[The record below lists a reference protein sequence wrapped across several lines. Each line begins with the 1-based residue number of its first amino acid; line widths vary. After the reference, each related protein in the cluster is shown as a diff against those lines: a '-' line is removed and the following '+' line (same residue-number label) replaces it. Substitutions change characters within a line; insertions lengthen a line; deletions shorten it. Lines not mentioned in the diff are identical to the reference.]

1 MTIDP
6 ATIEFIRV
14 VAHRA
19 VSDLR
24 RRGLVRRD
32 EHEDCASALI
42 LEVIRV
48 WSSYDPDRGAPEA
61 FVNQV
66 VATRTSS
73 LLRRRAAK
81 KRRLNPGSLDGAA
94 ERVAD
99 GATDGLSRE
108 SACDL
113 RRDLDAVLS
122 RLTPRQRDIC
132 DQLLRE
138 SVSPAARELGLPRS
152 TVRDEIARIR
162 VVFEEAGLGDYL

>member
-6 ATIEFIRV
+6 TTVDFIHLV
-14 VAHRA
+14 VHRT

-32 EHEDCASALI
+32 EHQDYASALI
-42 LEVIRV
+42 LEVLRV
-48 WSSYDPDRGAPEA
+48 WASFDPERGTPQA

-66 VATRTSS
+66 VSTRTNS

-81 KRRLNPGSLDGAA
+81 KRRLHAGTLDGAA
-94 ERVAD
+94 GHIADEAAD
-99 GATDGLSRE
+99 GRVRE
-108 SACDL
+108 TASDL
-113 RRDLDAVLS
+113 RDDLAAVLG

-162 VVFEEAGLGDYL
+162 VVFEEAGLGEYL

>member
-6 ATIEFIRV
+6 TTIDFIHLV
-14 VAHRA
+14 VHRTIT
-19 VSDLR
+19 DLR

-32 EHEDCASALI
+32 EHQDCASQLI
-42 LEVIRV
+42 LEVLRA
-48 WSSYDPDRGAPEA
+48 WDGFDPERGTPQA

-66 VATRTSS
+66 VSTRANS

-81 KRRLNPGSLDGAA
+81 KRQLRTSPFDNAA
-94 ERVAD
+94 SHL
-99 GATDGLSRE
+99 TDAAANGPECEAAS
-108 SACDL
+108 DL
-113 RRDLDAVLS
+113 RGDLDVVLS
-122 RLTPRQRDIC
+122 RLTPRQRDVC

-162 VVFEEAGLGDYL
+162 VVFEEAGLDQYL

>member
-6 ATIEFIRV
+6 TTVDFIHLVVHRTIT
-14 VAHRA
+14 
-19 VSDLR
+19 DLR

-32 EHEDCASALI
+32 EHQDCAAQLI
-42 LEVIRV
+42 LEVLRA
-48 WSSYDPDRGAPEA
+48 WDGFDPDRGTPQA

-66 VATRTSS
+66 VSTRTNS

-81 KRRLNPGSLDGAA
+81 KRRLRAGPLDSAA
-94 ERVAD
+94 SRL
-99 GATDGLSRE
+99 TDDAANGPDRE
-108 SACDL
+108 AASDL
-113 RRDLDAVLS
+113 RGDLDVVLS
-122 RLTPRQRDIC
+122 RLTPRQRDVC

-162 VVFEEAGLGDYL
+162 VVFEEAGLDQYL

>member
-6 ATIEFIRV
+6 TTIDFIHLV
-14 VAHRA
+14 VHRTIT
-19 VSDLR
+19 DLR

-32 EHEDCASALI
+32 EHQDCAAQLI
-42 LEVIRV
+42 LEVFRA
-48 WSSYDPDRGAPEA
+48 WDGFDPGRGTPQA

-66 VATRTSS
+66 VSTRTNS

-81 KRRLNPGSLDGAA
+81 KRRMRTSELDAVA
-94 ERVAD
+94 HRLTDDAAD
-99 GATDGLSRE
+99 GPTREAATD
-108 SACDL
+108 L
-113 RRDLDAVLS
+113 RGDLDAVLG

-162 VVFEEAGLGDYL
+162 VVFEEAGLAEYL